1 MALHLCS
8 VSYQR
13 EMAFAAI
20 VGERESERIVGSS
33 CYFVDSA
40 TGLADVAYMVDPEW
54 QGADLG
60 SLLQARTIEYARAHG
75 VRGLTADVLAE
86 NAPMLEVFRRSG
98 LRMESRI
105 ESGAFE
111 VTRHMDDNG

>member
-1 MALHLCS
+1 
-8 VSYQR
+8 
-13 EMAFAAI
+13 
-20 VGERESERIVGSS
+20 
-33 CYFVDSA
+33 
-40 TGLADVAYMVDPEW
+40 MVDPEW
-54 QGADLG
+54 QGAGLG